1 MDGVTNGF
9 TDGLFGAELDET
21 FVTFWP
27 KKPPLLDESRE
38 GLLEEEFIET
48 SGRLGVGR
56 LRRLPLVEGLMDGM
70 TGGLVNE
77 SLSEEFVETFVGPVA
92 DRPKKPPL
100 LNGLMD
106 GLTGGGMGGGF
117 AGGVDR
123 PDAERSV
130 IPLLSSRLAGSG
142 FLDGII
148 GPAVEIPD
156 GPVPGKLSL
165 ASGLTGTVLGSG
177 CGLEEA
183 TSAAVCVFR
192 GNVAC

>member
-9 TDGLFGAELDET
+9 TNGLFGAELDET

-27 KKPPLLDESRE
+27 KKPPLLDELRE
-38 GLLEEEFIET
+38 GLLEEEFLET

-56 LRRLPLVEGLMDGM
+56 LRRLPLVEGLMDRM

-77 SLSEEFVETFVGPVA
+77 SPSEEFVETVVGPVA

-100 LNGLMD
+100 PNGLMD

-142 FLDGII
+142 FLDG
-148 GPAVEIPD
+148 
-156 GPVPGKLSL
+156 PVPGKLSL
-165 ASGLTGTVLGSG
+165 AIGLTGTVLGSG
-177 CGLEEA
+177 CGLAEA